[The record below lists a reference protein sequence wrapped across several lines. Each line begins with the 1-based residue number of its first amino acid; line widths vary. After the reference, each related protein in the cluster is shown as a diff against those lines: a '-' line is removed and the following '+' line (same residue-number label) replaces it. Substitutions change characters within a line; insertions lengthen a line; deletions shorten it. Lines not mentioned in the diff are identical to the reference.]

1 MDWERL
7 QRLSLLMFQFVSSIG
22 TGKKVAGEA
31 GEGAHSVGPEEVVA
45 IVVFLSKFDVEAVGR
60 VPARLRGVRQHM
72 ERLAEGL

>member
-1 MDWERL
+1 VDWERL

-45 IVVFLSKFDVEAVGR
+45 IVVFLSKFDVDVDVEVGGR
-60 VPARLRGVRQHM
+60 APARL
-72 ERLAEGL
+72 